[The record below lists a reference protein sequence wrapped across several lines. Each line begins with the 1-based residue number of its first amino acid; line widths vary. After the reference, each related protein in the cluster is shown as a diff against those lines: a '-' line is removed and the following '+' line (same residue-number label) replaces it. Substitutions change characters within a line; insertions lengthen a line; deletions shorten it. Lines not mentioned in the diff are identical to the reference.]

1 MYKFTDGRTPRE
13 VYDELHATMPAY
25 GHTDHGAG
33 TEHLIADCQSILD
46 VGCGTGD
53 YALNIEQHSKTLHKK
68 TKNVAL
74 CDISVVAVA
83 VQMGRGLGARVAD
96 LSEGLPYA
104 DGEFEAVTCFD
115 VLEHIEPERVDFAI
129 RELARVASR
138 RIVLTIGTFACHKD
152 TPQLHLTV
160 HPTEWWLDKLAKETG
175 GDVAVHECVYPVGH
189 QKAGKAYKAI
199 VVDLTTAT

>member
-33 TEHLIADCQSILD
+33 TEHLLAGYNSVLD

-53 YALNIEQHSKTLHKK
+53 YALNLKDRMD
-68 TKNVAL
+68 VAV

-83 VQMGRGLGARVAD
+83 VQMSRGLDAGMAD
-96 LSEGLPYA
+96 LSMGLPYS
-104 DGEFEAVTCFD
+104 ENMYETVTCCD
-115 VLEHIEPERVDFAI
+115 TLEHIEPERVDFAI

-152 TPQLHLTV
+152 TLQLHLTV
-160 HPTEWWLDKLAKETG
+160 HPTEWWLDKLAKVTG
-175 GDVAVHECVYPVGH
+175 GEVAVHECVYPVQH
-189 QKAGKAYKAI
+189 SKQGKAYKAI
-199 VVDLTTAT
+199 VVDLTIST